1 MYGLTLVLT
10 LAVVGGVIA
19 YIGDRLGMSI
29 GRKKLTLFGLRPKH
43 TSILVTIVTGVF
55 IASASIGVLTIASQ
69 DVRTA
74 LFRMKEIQNELQ
86 VIQTSYDEMRQQ
98 RDTAQQELLE
108 AEERTAEALA
118 SYENVI
124 LELRKAEEQVELQR
138 ASISQNEE
146 TIAEME
152 ENIDRL
158 QAEAAALQQDI
169 SKLLAVYADLEEKYD
184 EVYTAFG
191 QIRGSNIAFNA
202 SEVILTTVIPQGL
215 GRTEIREALE
225 EFLAQVDKVAYARS
239 ARQAT
244 GPYRAIYLRPN
255 VLDFAVEDLLL
266 AHNDVIVRAVSES
279 NTIPGV
285 PVVVYLES
293 YANQMVFPKG
303 TVLAEASWDPD
314 DGTEIDRL
322 ILQMLNQANGYAIEV
337 GMAMS
342 DDRVAVQLPGNAFLD
357 AIFASRSIAEPVT
370 VQLVVGEDTWRTD
383 TPVQVYLNMVQ

>member
-98 RDTAQQELLE
+98 RDTAQLELLE
-108 AEERTAEALA
+108 AEEQTAEALA
-118 SYENVI
+118 SYNHVI
-124 LELRKAEEQVELQR
+124 LELQKAEEEMAQQKV
-138 ASISQNEE
+138 SIAENEK
-146 TIAEME
+146 TIAAMVD
-152 ENIDRL
+152 NIERL
-158 QAEAAALQQDI
+158 QDEAAVLQQDI
-169 SKLLAVYADLEEKYD
+169 SKLLAVQAEL
-184 EVYTAFG
+184 VTTFR

-202 SEVILTTVIPQGL
+202 SEVILTTVIPYGQS
-215 GRTEIREALE
+215 RAEMRAALE
-225 EFLAQVDKVAYARS
+225 EFLAEVDKVAYGRS
-239 ARQAT
+239 ARQPE
-244 GPYRAIYLRPN
+244 GPYQAIYLRPN

-266 AHNDVIVRAVSES
+266 AKTDMIVRAVSEG

-293 YANQMVFPKG
+293 YPNQMVFSKG
-303 TVLAEASWDPD
+303 TVLAEERWDPD

-322 ILQMLNQANGYAIEV
+322 ILQMLNQANRYAIDV

-342 DDRVAVQLPGNAFLD
+342 EDRVAVQLPGNAFLD
-357 AIFASRSIAEPVT
+357 AIFASRSITEPVA
-370 VQLVVGEDTWRTD
+370 VQLVAAEDTWRTD
-383 TPVQVYLNMVQ
+383 TPVQVYLNIIP